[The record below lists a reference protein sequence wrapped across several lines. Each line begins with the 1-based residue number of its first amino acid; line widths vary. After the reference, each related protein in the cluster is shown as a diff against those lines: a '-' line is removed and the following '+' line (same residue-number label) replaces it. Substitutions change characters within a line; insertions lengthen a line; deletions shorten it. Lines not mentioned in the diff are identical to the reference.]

1 MIQAKC
7 IEKFRDEHNKIYG
20 YRLQDINEQTQDVTP
35 SDLKS
40 AILNNQIS
48 VTNLTLTSD
57 GRLID
62 KKPEKQLQN
71 TKIMPNTVQKPSGK
85 IKKPYDS
92 ESYSEFIKR
101 LACLV
106 EKTFGFNNT
115 KDKLNFGSFSIDPDT
130 KEFTWIHG
138 VMGDFLY
145 KDIICYIEL
154 DYTYDVDTKDG
165 VILFDVMAQYGNGHP
180 EYTFK
185 YEFDSINMKAH
196 FSKILKETQQ
206 FIYHVKNNW
215 KYPY

>member
-20 YRLQDINEQTQDVTP
+20 YRLQDINGQTQDVTP
-35 SDLKS
+35 SDLKG

-48 VTNLTLTSD
+48 VINLTLTSD
-57 GRLID
+57 RRLID

-71 TKIMPNTVQKPSGK
+71 TKIMPNTVQKPSNK
-85 IKKPYDS
+85 TEKLYDS

-101 LACLV
+101 LAYLV

-115 KDKLNFGSFSIDPDT
+115 KEKIDFCSILIDPDT
-130 KEFTWIHG
+130 KEITWLSG
-138 VMGDFLY
+138 TMGDFLY
-145 KDIICYIEL
+145 NGLICYIAL